1 MSHKAKW
8 EYFKAIYERYRKAA
22 RRRGCKS
29 RGEATMQDSRY
40 GAPIIRER
48 FIKKFGGIATIKELA
63 DDLLLYP
70 PDTDFL
76 DHCARKGFK
85 LRLEEK
91 RAERNDDGE

>member
-29 RGEATMQDSRY
+29 RGEATKQDSRY

-48 FIKKFGGIATIKELA
+48 FIKKFGGIATIKEL
-63 DDLLLYP
+63 P
-70 PDTDFL
+70 TTS
-76 DHCARKGFK
+76 CSI
-85 LRLEEK
+85 RLIRIFSTTVRVK
-91 RAERNDDGE
+91 DSSSG